1 MVLDFSLC
9 WTLARISVWVNVL
22 VTCLIAVKK
31 NKLRKEVPIL
41 LKII

>member
-31 NKLRKEVPIL
+31 KQVKEGSAYFA
-41 LKII
+41 